1 MSPFGFYNISW
12 LSPHQTLEKTCC
24 NAVMKRFF
32 LLFVSSL
39 ALAAQAGFVAQPYG
53 DQIVADDGSV
63 TLPQGGLIK
72 DNKHGISIDA
82 KYIEYKDNVYLRAKT
97 AKLKNGTGQTL
108 FSPNINYMIANDRM
122 EIAGALTYSDENVT
136 GLNASRAVA
145 YPDAKRIV
153 AWNISAGNPSIK
165 ADAAVFDDSNNQV
178 FLYGN
183 YFYKSTDGKTSKQ
196 RNGATA
202 MLLVNFS
209 NQNRTVYQE
218 GSQIPSAVAKS
229 YTDLIARK

>member
-1 MSPFGFYNISW
+1 M
-12 LSPHQTLEKTCC
+12 QT
-24 NAVMKRFF
+24 MKRFF
-32 LLFVSSL
+32 LLFVSSF
-39 ALAAQAGFVAQPYG
+39 ALAAQAGFVVQPYG
-53 DQIVADDGSV
+53 DQNVAEDGSV
-63 TLPQGGLIK
+63 TLPSGGLIK

-82 KYIEYKDNVYLRAKT
+82 KYIEYKDNVYLRART
-97 AKLKNGTGQTL
+97 AKLKNSTGQSL
-108 FSPNINYMIANDRM
+108 SSPNINYVIAADRM

-153 AWNISAGNPSIK
+153 AWNISAGNPTIK
-165 ADAAVFDDSNNQV
+165 ADAAVFDDNNNNV

-202 MLLVNFS
+202 MLLVNYS
-209 NQNRTVYQE
+209 NQNRITYQE
-218 GSQIPSAVAKS
+218 GTQIPVAIAKS